1 MNALNFLKKYDNFY
15 FLLGRFLLGI
25 YFIIPGLSKI
35 FDYSNVLSLMILKG
49 IPLSVIALPLT
60 IFLQIFFGTL
70 IVLGKNLRLSALIL
84 FCLTILI
91 NFFMHNF
98 WALNG
103 DPSQAH
109 ETQNFVKNLAIAA
122 GLLILATKENK

>member
-1 MNALNFLKKYDNFY
+1 MNVLNFIKRFDNFY

-35 FDYSNVLSLMILKG
+35 FDYSAVLSLMILKG

-91 NFFMHNF
+91 NFFVHNF

-122 GLLILATKENK
+122 GLLVLASKENK

>member
-1 MNALNFLKKYDNFY
+1 MNVLNFIKRYDNFY

-35 FDYSNVLSLMILKG
+35 FDYSGVLSLMILKG

-60 IFLQIFFGTL
+60 IFLQIFFGAL

-109 ETQNFVKNLAIAA
+109 ETQNFIKNLAIAA
-122 GLLILATKENK
+122 GLLVLASKENK

>member
-1 MNALNFLKKYDNFY
+1 MSALNFLKKYDNFY

-122 GLLILATKENK
+122 GLLVLASKEK